1 MCDKEKL
8 VDLAWG
14 EIEKKESEKLFE
26 HLNSCAGCRAEYEK
40 ILAVRGIFLERR
52 KTDAPAGYFES
63 LPGRIIGIIKEGGKK
78 VGTGRPVRTGNIF
91 LLRAERIAVV
101 AAAACIFIIA
111 GYYFVH
117 NEKMPEG
124 EISADKPDIFE
135 PAKREKLVGGSA
147 ENGKFDFSPAGKP
160 QIRSGFYTRPESTK
174 LVKADIESKPLLERK
189 DGLRKSRGKSGPVFL
204 NLPELG
210 IRIQQ
215 VEGYKEGGCFLIVED
230 IDETSEGYN
239 KGIRRGD
246 KIIKL
251 QGSEVNNIG
260 DVRTVYDGIDSGVY
274 EIETDRGSYIIRN

>member
-40 ILAVRGIFLERR
+40 IMAVREIFLERR

-63 LPGRIIGIIKEGGKK
+63 LPGRITGRIKNGEKAA
-78 VGTGRPVRTGNIF
+78 GTGRPGRTGNIF
-91 LLRAERIAVV
+91 FLKAERIAVV

-117 NEKMPEG
+117 NEKTLER
-124 EISADKPDIFE
+124 ETSADKPDISE
-135 PAKREKLVGGSA
+135 PAKREEFAGLGA
-147 ENGKFDFSPAGKP
+147 ENEKFDFSPVGKP
-160 QIRSGFYTRPESTK
+160 QIRSGFYTRPETTK
-174 LVKADIESKPLLERK
+174 LLKADIESKPLLERK
-189 DGLRKSRGKSGPVFL
+189 DGLRKARGKNAPVFM

-210 IRIQQ
+210 MRIQ
-215 VEGYKEGGCFLIVED
+215 EIDGYKEGPGFLIVED
-230 IDETSEGYN
+230 IDETSKGYN

-251 QGSEVNNIG
+251 QGNEVNNIG
-260 DVRTVYDGIDSGVY
+260 DARTVYDGIDSGVY
-274 EIETDRGSYIIRN
+274 EIETDRGNYIIRN